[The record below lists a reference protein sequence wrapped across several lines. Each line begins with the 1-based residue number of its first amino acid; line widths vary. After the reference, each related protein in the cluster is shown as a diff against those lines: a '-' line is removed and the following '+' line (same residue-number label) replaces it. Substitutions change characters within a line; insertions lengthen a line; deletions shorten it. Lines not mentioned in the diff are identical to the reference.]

1 MVRVTCEGGTAV
13 CGGSLRDEA
22 YSLLTWKAQ
31 LAYLDA
37 VEGQTDARVRSR
49 LLLITRILKRWQRG
63 W

>member
-1 MVRVTCEGGTAV
+1 MTRDTLSGGTTV
-13 CGGSLRDEA
+13 SGGGARDEA
-22 YSLLTWKAQ
+22 YSRLVWEAQ

>member
-1 MVRVTCEGGTAV
+1 MTRDTLSGGTTV
-13 CGGSLRDEA
+13 SGGSERDEA
-22 YSLLTWKAQ
+22 YSRLVWEAQ

-49 LLLITRILKRWQRG
+49 MLLITRLLARWQRG

>member
-1 MVRVTCEGGTAV
+1 MVRMTCEGGTAV
-13 CGGSLRDEA
+13 CGGSPRDEA
-22 YSLLTWKAQ
+22 YSLLVWEAQ

-49 LLLITRILKRWQRG
+49 LLLISRLLARWQRG